1 MKLAIIPAR
10 GGSKRIPKKN
20 IKIFLDKPIIAW
32 SIQAAVA
39 TNMFDRIVVST
50 DDEEIA
56 KVAQEFGAEVP
67 FTRPD
72 NLADDYTNTRS
83 VVVHAINWHLAQG
96 LEPEKICCLYATAPF
111 LREPDIK
118 DGEVLLTKSGADFVF
133 AATSYAFPIQRALK
147 LNNEGRVEMFDPTH
161 AETRSQDLVEAYHDA
176 GQFYW
181 GTTSAWISGAPI
193 FGSGSIPF
201 ILPRNRVQD
210 IDTPEDWQHAEALMK
225 TFLK

>member
-1 MKLAIIPAR
+1 MKLAVIPAR
-10 GGSKRIPKKN
+10 GGSKRIPQKN
-20 IKIFLDKPIIAW
+20 IKIFLGKPIIAW

-50 DDEEIA
+50 DDEEISN
-56 KVAQEFGAEVP
+56 VAQKFGAEVP
-67 FTRPD
+67 FIRPD

-96 LEPEKICCLYATAPF
+96 LEPEHICCIYATAPF
-111 LREPDIK
+111 LREEDIRN
-118 DGEVLLTKSGADFVF
+118 GEGLLTNSGADFVF
-133 AATSYAFPIQRALK
+133 SVTSFAFPIQRALK
-147 LNNEGRVEMFDPTH
+147 LNNEGRVEMFDPTR

-181 GTTSAWISGAPI
+181 GTKSAWISGTPI

-225 TFLK
+225 TFLN